1 MSEPRFRPATR
12 DDIDTLVPIVRE
24 FYADEGIPWDEA
36 MLREALDALLRDPA
50 NGRLLLI
57 ERDGVLAG
65 YIVIGFCF
73 SLEFGGRYGLLD
85 ELYVRPAQ
93 RGGGL
98 GKYAL
103 AEVEAVC
110 RRQGLRA
117 VRLEVSNDNEHAH
130 GIYQRSGYDAHPR
143 RLMTRWLDEN
153 A

>member
-1 MSEPRFRPATR
+1 MSEPRFRPASR
-12 DDIDTLVPIVRE
+12 PDIDVLVPVVRQ

-36 MLREALDALLRDPA
+36 MLREALDALLSDPA

-57 ERDGVLAG
+57 ERDGALAG

-85 ELYVRPAQ
+85 ELYVLPSQ

-98 GKYAL
+98 GKLAL
-103 AEVEAVC
+103 AEVEALC
-110 RRQGLRA
+110 LREGLRA
-117 VRLEVSNDNEHAH
+117 VRLEVSDDNEHAH

-143 RLMTRWLDEN
+143 RLMTRWLDESI
-153 A
+153 

>member
-1 MSEPRFRPATR
+1 MSEPRFRPASR
-12 DDIDTLVPIVRE
+12 PDIDVLVPVVRQ

-36 MLREALDALLRDPA
+36 MLREALDALLSDPA

-57 ERDGVLAG
+57 ERDGALAG

-85 ELYVRPAQ
+85 ELYVLPSQ

-98 GKYAL
+98 GKLAL
-103 AEVEAVC
+103 AEVEALC
-110 RRQGLRA
+110 LREGLRA
-117 VRLEVSNDNEHAH
+117 VRLEVSDDNEHAH

-143 RLMTRWLDEN
+143 RLMTRWLDEST
-153 A
+153 